1 MSDDMSRTPGSQK
14 SSRQFRLRFLRFAA
28 TWQANLLVFGCL
40 IGIVLALVYWQIRAS
55 EKTFVMHVREHARL
69 LASVIKL
76 QANTAVLQKNAI
88 EAIMQTFL
96 GNTARF
102 VDYLDTIEPFTADE
116 LKAFANE
123 SGLSGIAI
131 ITADNRLVQ
140 GPQDWLSNN
149 IRPQKTET
157 GIIAYNPEQALY
169 YLNLPRPEGGYI
181 LVGFQSDRIK
191 SLRRELSL
199 ATLLKT
205 LSAMPEIAY
214 VRLAAPGGAENME
227 SPPVINFTNDTGR
240 NIAEARMPMEDAHL
254 MIGLGADPYFNRVSQ
269 LWRRFFII
277 GAIMA
282 CLGFLLSWGLY
293 RYQAAYVKQIRRF
306 ERKLAKEQED
316 AALGRA
322 TAAIAHE
329 LRNPLNAISMGLQ
342 RLNTEAAG
350 LAPAQIQLITSLLA
364 SVNRSNKLIKDLKQF
379 AGPITLDRQAIRPDA
394 VISSQLTLYEAELKK
409 SGITVDYHPAY
420 TETVMADADLLAI
433 AVENLL
439 KNAIEAQPDGGYI
452 KIDLYLEANSAVIA
466 MANEGLEFNNE
477 TLQKMLDPYVT
488 TKTNGSGLGLAM
500 VDRIAR
506 AHEGILD
513 LDSPR
518 RGKIRIRLII
528 PVQRTH
534 KPQARQSD

>member
-1 MSDDMSRTPGSQK
+1 MSDDMSKTPGSQK

-131 ITADNRLVQ
+131 VTADNRLVQ
-140 GPQDWLSNN
+140 GPEDWLSNN
-149 IRPQKTET
+149 IRPQETET
-157 GIIAYNPEQALY
+157 DIIAYNPAQALY
-169 YLNLPRPEGGYI
+169 YLNLPRPEGGHI

-199 ATLLKT
+199 DTLLKK

-214 VRLAAPGGAENME
+214 VRLEPPDGAENME

-240 NIAEARMPMEDAHL
+240 NIAEARMPMEDSHL
-254 MIGLGADPYFNRVSQ
+254 VIGLGADPYFNRVSQ
-269 LWRRFFII
+269 LWGRFFII
-277 GAIMA
+277 GGIMA

-342 RLNTEAAG
+342 RLSTEAAG

-379 AGPITLDRQAIRPDA
+379 AGPITPDRQAIRPDA
-394 VISSQLTLYEAELKK
+394 VISSQLTLYEAEFKK

-452 KIDLYLEANSAVIA
+452 KIDLYLEANSVVIA
-466 MANEGLEFNNE
+466 MANDGLEFNNE
-477 TLQKMLDPYVT
+477 PLQKMLDPYVT
-488 TKTNGSGLGLAM
+488 TKTKGSGLGLAM
-500 VDRIAR
+500 VERIAK
-506 AHEGILD
+506 AHAGMLD

-518 RGKIRIRLII
+518 RGEIRIRLII
-528 PVQRTH
+528 PVQGT
-534 KPQARQSD
+534 KTTSITT